1 MKALITAVALLT
13 SALIAG
19 CAGPAKYS
27 WGSYEPALYQHYK
40 TPGQIADL
48 ETELARTIQ
57 QATEKGEKV
66 PPGIYAEYGFVLQ
79 QRGKLTEAAGFYHKE
94 RQAWPESAV
103 LMNTMLQ
110 SLEFGSGKQP
120 ERKAVPK

>member
-1 MKALITAVALLT
+1 MKAFINFVALGT
-13 SALIAG
+13 SALIVG
-19 CAGPAKYS
+19 CAAPTKYS

-40 TPGQIADL
+40 APAQMADL

-57 QATEKGEKV
+57 QATQKGEKV

-79 QRGKLTEAAGFYHKE
+79 QRGKLTEAAAYYQKE

-110 SLEFGSGKQP
+110 SLELGSRKSS
-120 ERKAVPK
+120 EREANPK